1 MSSRTV
7 KQGAVI
13 SVCRIHP
20 HNFGHVRRSHRHIVA
35 AGDPV
40 LRAEVVVAQ
49 QLGRKL
55 GHDVVGVR
63 DAVVA
68 AHVLVGDV
76 VG

>member
-1 MSSRTV
+1 MGSRTV
-7 KQGAVI
+7 KQRAVI
-13 SVCRIHP
+13 PIRRIHP
-20 HNFGHVRRSHRHIVA
+20 HNLGHVRRSHRHIIT

-40 LRAEVVVAQ
+40 LRTEVVVAQ
-49 QLGRKL
+49 QLRRQL
-55 GHDVVGVR
+55 RHDVVGVR